1 MDRKENIMILNET
14 PVRTSRNFLINNI
27 KLDNLEIPS
36 KLKEFNN
43 VEIIC
48 DNTKVEE
55 VENNFSLVYGI
66 GKELEENSN
75 KLCNN
80 SIKLN
85 IDKKDDIRVI
95 YKFDDENDNL
105 INKLEINASKDCS
118 ITIEY
123 KSNTSKK
130 CFHNGIIKVNCINN
144 AKVKLVVVNLLNE
157 KSLNF
162 DSFENQLSENTNL
175 EYTII
180 DIGAEKSVSNYYS
193 NIVGN
198 EAKNDLKT
206 VYLATNNQLKD
217 INYIAELRG
226 KKTNIDINVQGA
238 IKEKSKKNFKGTI
251 DFKRGCKKAI
261 GNENEYCMILSDDSK
276 SIALPMLLC
285 TEEDVEGNHST
296 ASGRVEESE
305 LFYIMTRG
313 LEYKEAVK
321 LIVKARFNEII
332 ERIKEAD
339 LREEILK
346 EIDRRLD

>member
-1 MDRKENIMILNET
+1 MVLNET

-27 KLDNLEIPS
+27 KLEELEIPS
-36 KLKEFNN
+36 ELKEFNN

-55 VENNFSLVYGI
+55 INDDIFLTYGV

-75 KLCNN
+75 KSCNN

-85 IDKKDDIRVI
+85 IDKKDDIRII
-95 YKFDDENDNL
+95 YKFDDKNCTL
-105 INKLEINASKDCS
+105 INKVEINAFKDCS
-118 ITIEY
+118 VTIEY
-123 KSNTSKK
+123 KSITNKK
-130 CFHNGIIKVNCINN
+130 CFHNGMIKVNCKND
-144 AKVKLVVVNLLNE
+144 AKVKLSVINLLNE
-157 KSLNF
+157 NSLNF
-162 DSFENQLSENTNL
+162 ESFENELSENANL

-193 NIVGN
+193 NLIGN
-198 EAKNDLKT
+198 GAENDLKT
-206 VYLATNNQLKD
+206 VYLGTNKQLKD

-226 KKTNIDINVQGA
+226 KKTNIDIDVQGA
-238 IKEKSKKNFKGTI
+238 LKEKSKKNFKGTI
-251 DFKRGCKKAI
+251 DFKRGCKKAV

-313 LEYKEAVK
+313 LEYKEAIK
-321 LIVKARFNEII
+321 LMVKARFNEII
-332 ERIKEAD
+332 ERVKQAD

>member
-1 MDRKENIMILNET
+1 MVLNET

-27 KLDNLEIPS
+27 KLEDVEFPEN
-36 KLKEFNN
+36 LKEFNN
-43 VEIIC
+43 VEVVC
-48 DNTKVEE
+48 DNTE
-55 VENNFSLVYGI
+55 VEKVTDNFSLTYGN
-66 GKELEENSN
+66 GKELEENCN
-75 KLCNN
+75 KSFNN

-85 IDKKDDIRVI
+85 VDKKDDIRVI
-95 YKFDDENDNL
+95 YKFDDDNCNL
-105 INKLEINASKDCS
+105 INKLEINVSKDCS
-118 ITIEY
+118 VTIEY
-123 KSNTSKK
+123 KSETLKK

-162 DSFENQLSENTNL
+162 ESFENELSENTNL

-193 NIVGN
+193 NIIGD

-226 KKTNIDINVQGA
+226 KKTNINIDVQGA
-238 IKEKSKKNFKGTI
+238 LKEKSKKNFKGTI

-313 LEYKEAVK
+313 LEYKEAIK

>member
-1 MDRKENIMILNET
+1 MVLNET

-27 KLDNLEIPS
+27 KLEDVEFPNN
-36 KLKEFNN
+36 LKEFNN
-43 VEIIC
+43 VEIIS
-48 DNTKVEE
+48 DNTKVEK
-55 VENNFSLVYGI
+55 VNDDIVLTYGL

-75 KLCNN
+75 KSCNN
-80 SIKLN
+80 SIQLN
-85 IDKKDDIRVI
+85 IDKKDDIRII
-95 YKFDDENDNL
+95 YSFDDENCNL
-105 INKLEINASKDCS
+105 INKIEINASKDCS
-118 ITIEY
+118 VTVEY

-130 CFHNGIIKVNCINN
+130 CFHNGIIKVNCINK
-144 AKVKLVVVNLLNE
+144 AKVKLSVINLLNE
-157 KSLNF
+157 NSLNF
-162 DSFENQLSENTNL
+162 ESFENELSENANL

-193 NIVGN
+193 NLIGD
-198 EAKNDLKT
+198 EAENDLKT
-206 VYLATNNQLKD
+206 VYLGTNKQLKD

-226 KKTNIDINVQGA
+226 KKTNIDIDVQGA
-238 IKEKSKKNFKGTI
+238 LKEKSKKNFKGTI
-251 DFKRGCKKAI
+251 DFKRGCKKAV

-313 LEYKEAVK
+313 LEYKEAIK
-321 LIVKARFNEII
+321 LMVKARFNEII
-332 ERIKEAD
+332 ERVKQAD